1 MTDEVRDLLGRAF
14 GDEPPLGFDR
24 DGVVASGRRR
34 LRRRRAAATGGV
46 AAAVAVAVFGA
57 AVLSSGA
64 LGLSGPSVLP
74 AAPSGP
80 APTASP
86 EPLPTS
92 PVLLPGAPTET
103 PKTAV
108 TTRSPER
115 SYSALRDS
123 ALPWPAGVRPVAT
136 TAGREWYEF
145 DGGELKVVLETPKG
159 DRLLQISVYFTA
171 ALTHMMDCVN
181 AASGKP
187 LPHCATSVVGTAKVR
202 TSRDFPDNGP
212 AVVQVVAD
220 RADSVTV
227 EVTETAGTYGRPDQ
241 VLPDSMLVKI
251 ATLPGIA
258 P

>member
-14 GDEPPLGFDR
+14 GAEPPLGFDR
-24 DGVVASGRRR
+24 DGVVADGRRR

-74 AAPSGP
+74 ASPSGP
-80 APTASP
+80 VSTATP

-103 PKTAV
+103 PRTTV
-108 TTRSPER
+108 TTKTLER
-115 SYSALRDS
+115 SYYALRDS
-123 ALPWPAGVRPVAT
+123 ALPWPAGVRPVAI
-136 TAGREWYEF
+136 TAGRQWYEF
-145 DGGELKVVLETPKG
+145 DGGELKVTLETPKG

-181 AASGKP
+181 PSTGKP
-187 LPHCATSVVGTAKVR
+187 LPHCTTTAVGGAKVR

-212 AVVQVVAD
+212 TVVQVVAD
-220 RADSVTV
+220 RSDSVTV
-227 EVTETAGTYGRPDQ
+227 EVTETAGTHGRLDQ

-251 ATLPGIA
+251 ATLPGIT